1 MTPKPD
7 GGHFIDRI
15 APGWLVVQCL
25 GTLVLVVTLVTARE
39 DSPHIWAAYTFSA
52 VTWALF
58 IALDRTHPRIAAA
71 MLAASALLPALVVGT
86 ADDTTAVIV
95 LCVALARFTA
105 LTGPPGQLIAGVV
118 VICLTLTWISCVLAG
133 RPLGV
138 VLGHALLVLLLALVG
153 LNRRQSQLR
162 AEQAEQLLE
171 QTRLVQRE
179 QARGAALAER
189 TRIAREMHDVLAH
202 SLGALSVQLKVA
214 TAQIEKGDAEGAL
227 ARVRRANRLADE
239 GLTEARNAVAALRDD
254 VPPIEEAI
262 EQLAAEHRLN
272 HPGEV
277 RLLITG
283 QARSIGP
290 ATAVSLAQA
299 TREALTNA
307 AKHAVGERVEITLAF
322 GPEAV
327 RLSVEN
333 RTRNARRSDVDHVPG
348 YGLTGMRERIA
359 LVGGTLVASAE
370 DGGKRWVV
378 VAEVPA

>member
-25 GTLVLVVTLVTARE
+25 GTLALAVALGTAHE
-39 DSPHIWAAYTFSA
+39 DSPRIWAAYTFSA
-52 VTWALF
+52 VTWLLF
-58 IALDRTHPRIAAA
+58 IALDRTRPGAAAA
-71 MLAASALLPALVVGT
+71 MLAASALVPSLAVG
-86 ADDTTAVIV
+86 AAHDSTAVIV
-95 LCVALARFTA
+95 LCVVLGRFTA
-105 LTGPPGQLIAGVV
+105 LTGPPGQLMAGVIM
-118 VICLTLTWISCVLAG
+118 ICLALTWISCALAG
-133 RPLGV
+133 RPFGA
-138 VLGHALLVLLLALVG
+138 VLGHTLLVLLLTLIG

-162 AEQAEQLLE
+162 AEQAEQLLA
-171 QTRLVQRE
+171 QSRLMQRE

-202 SLGALSVQLKVA
+202 SLGALTVQLKVA
-214 TAQIEKGDAEGAL
+214 TAQIEKGDSEGAL

-239 GLTEARNAVAALRDD
+239 GLTEAREAVAALRDD
-254 VPPIEEAI
+254 VPPLDEAI

-283 QARSIGP
+283 RVRGLAP
-290 ATAVSLAQA
+290 AAAVSLAQA

-307 AKHAVGERVEITLAF
+307 AKHAVGERVEIALDF

-333 RTRNARRSDVDHVPG
+333 RTRGGRRPDADHVPG
-348 YGLTGMRERIA
+348 YGLTGMRERIT

-370 DGGKRWVV
+370 DGGRRWLV